1 MNDSLGEENTK
12 ASGKSV
18 SLHAL
23 AAKHGPM
30 TKGKEQEGLSVPFF
44 LALMLSMSVLFFLN
58 VFDVCFIFKCF
69 RCMFIFNVFDVC
81 FIIF

>member
-30 TKGKEQEGLSVPFF
+30 TKGKEQEGLSAPFF
-44 LALMLSMSVLFFLN
+44 FGVD
-58 VFDVCFIFKCF
+58 VVDVC
-69 RCMFIFNVFDVC
+69 VF
-81 FIIF
+81 